1 MSAETP
7 NPADPAPADAS
18 VAEPVTEPA
27 DPSARSKRRTSTVAL
42 AGIAVVVSVAWY
54 ISFVFGVGMPV
65 GLRLGL
71 VVVGG
76 VAAPSL
82 AVFAAV
88 RLTAPA
94 LGLSRT
100 QARVLFAL
108 ATLAFAAVALVGV
121 SFSVGMDEGD
131 AGQPRSLLGS
141 LTGPFALAAILAT
154 AAAVALPVF
163 AAVRKRRL
171 GVPAATAIA
180 AGVGVVAT
188 PLVLVSLLAPGSIV
202 ILCVT
207 VFVFALVRSRPR
219 APRPAATSAVVV
231 RSPDHSAVRARVT
244 LFAGI
249 ALATSLVVWTTGLG
263 MSIRGTGTDVA
274 GSALGISAALAQLAV
289 VPLLWAAT
297 LTVAARL
304 PRAADAARIG
314 FAAASV
320 VVVVSVAGM
329 VIGFSPAGDAFILAA
344 GVLGV
349 GVALWG
355 GAIVWSLAA
364 AWPIA
369 ARVGAAGVAVVAA
382 ASLYALLVALSG
394 GVTLALV
401 SGFVAFGGS
410 RMLLRPSRATL
421 PAS

>member
-7 NPADPAPADAS
+7 NPADAERADADDPAD
-18 VAEPVTEPA
+18 
-27 DPSARSKRRTSTVAL
+27 RKRRISTVAL

-54 ISFVFGVGMPV
+54 ISFVFGVGMPT
-65 GLRLGL
+65 GLRVGL

-88 RLTAPA
+88 RLAAPA
-94 LGLSRT
+94 LGLSHT
-100 QARVLFAL
+100 QARALVAL

-131 AGQPRSLLGS
+131 AGRPKSLLGS

-154 AAAVALPVF
+154 AAAVTLPMFTVL
-163 AAVRKRRL
+163 RRRRL

-188 PLVLVSLLAPGSIV
+188 PLLLVSLLSPASIV
-202 ILCVT
+202 GLCVV
-207 VFVFALVRSRPR
+207 VFVFALVRSMPR
-219 APRPAATSAVVV
+219 APRPAGSADASAVAV
-231 RSPDHSAVRARVT
+231 RPPDLSAVRARVT
-244 LFAGI
+244 FFAGI

-263 MSIRGTGTDVA
+263 VSIRGTGTDLA

-297 LTVAARL
+297 LAVAARL
-304 PRAADAARIG
+304 PRSADAARIG

-329 VIGFSPAGDAFILAA
+329 VVGFSPAGDVYIATA
-344 GVLGV
+344 GVLSV
-349 GVALWG
+349 GVALWA
-355 GAIVWSLAA
+355 GAIVWSLTA
-364 AWPIA
+364 AWPTG
-369 ARVGAAGVAVVAA
+369 ARAGAAVVSVVAA
-382 ASLYALLVALSG
+382 AAVYAVLVALSG

-410 RMLLRPSRATL
+410 RLLLRSSPATL

>member
-7 NPADPAPADAS
+7 NPADAVRADADPTD
-18 VAEPVTEPA
+18 AEPA
-27 DPSARSKRRTSTVAL
+27 NRKRRISTVAL

-54 ISFVFGVGMPV
+54 ISFVFGVGMPT
-65 GLRLGL
+65 GLRVGL

-88 RLTAPA
+88 RLAAPA
-94 LGLSRT
+94 LGLSHT
-100 QARVLFAL
+100 QARALLAL
-108 ATLAFAAVALVGV
+108 AILAFAAVALVGV

-131 AGQPRSLLGS
+131 AGRPKSLLAS
-141 LTGPFALAAILAT
+141 LTGPFALVAIIAT
-154 AAAVALPVF
+154 AAAVTLPMF
-163 AAVRKRRL
+163 AVLRRRRL

-180 AGVGVVAT
+180 VGVGVVAT
-188 PLVLVSLLAPGSIV
+188 PLLLVSLLSPASIV
-202 ILCVT
+202 GLCVV
-207 VFVFALVRSRPR
+207 VFVFALVRSMPR
-219 APRPAATSAVVV
+219 AEGPAGSADDSAVAV
-231 RSPDHSAVRARVT
+231 RAPDISAVRARVT

-249 ALATSLVVWTTGLG
+249 ALATSLVVWTTGFG
-263 MSIRGTGTDVA
+263 VSILDTGTDVA

-297 LTVAARL
+297 LAVAARL
-304 PRAADAARIG
+304 PRSADAARVG

-329 VIGFSPAGDAFILAA
+329 VVGFSPAGDVYIATA
-344 GVLGV
+344 GVLSI
-349 GVALWG
+349 GVALWA
-355 GAIVWSLAA
+355 GAIVWSLTA
-364 AWPIA
+364 AWPTG
-369 ARVGAAGVAVVAA
+369 ARAGAAVVTVVAA
-382 ASLYALLVALSG
+382 AAVYAVLVALSG

-410 RMLLRPSRATL
+410 RLLLRSSPATL

>member
-7 NPADPAPADAS
+7 NPADAERADADPDPAD
-18 VAEPVTEPA
+18 
-27 DPSARSKRRTSTVAL
+27 RKRRISTVAL

-54 ISFVFGVGMPV
+54 ISFVVGVGMPT
-65 GLRLGL
+65 GLRVGL

-88 RLTAPA
+88 RLAAPA
-94 LGLSRT
+94 LGLSHT
-100 QARVLFAL
+100 QARALFAL

-131 AGQPRSLLGS
+131 AGRPKSLLGS

-154 AAAVALPVF
+154 AAAVTLPMFTVL
-163 AAVRKRRL
+163 RRRRL

-188 PLVLVSLLAPGSIV
+188 PLLLVSLLSPASIV
-202 ILCVT
+202 GLCVV
-207 VFVFALVRSRPR
+207 VFVFALVRSMPR
-219 APRPAATSAVVV
+219 APRPAGSADASAVAV
-231 RSPDHSAVRARVT
+231 RPPDLSAVRARVT
-244 LFAGI
+244 FFAGI

-263 MSIRGTGTDVA
+263 VSIRGTGTDVA
-274 GSALGISAALAQLAV
+274 GSALGVSAALAQLAV

-297 LTVAARL
+297 LAVAARL
-304 PRAADAARIG
+304 PRSADAARIG

-329 VIGFSPAGDAFILAA
+329 VIGFSPAGDVYIATA
-344 GVLGV
+344 GVLSI
-349 GVALWG
+349 GVALWA
-355 GAIVWSLAA
+355 GAIVWSLTA
-364 AWPIA
+364 AWPTG
-369 ARVGAAGVAVVAA
+369 ARAGAAIVTVVAA
-382 ASLYALLVALSG
+382 AAVYAVLVALSG

-410 RMLLRPSRATL
+410 RLLLRSSPATL

>member
-7 NPADPAPADAS
+7 NPADAERADADPDPAD
-18 VAEPVTEPA
+18 
-27 DPSARSKRRTSTVAL
+27 RKRRISTVAL

-54 ISFVFGVGMPV
+54 ISFVFGVGMPT
-65 GLRLGL
+65 GLRVGL

-88 RLTAPA
+88 RLAAPA

-100 QARVLFAL
+100 QARALVAL

-131 AGQPRSLLGS
+131 AGRPKSLLGS

-154 AAAVALPVF
+154 AAAVTLPMFTVL
-163 AAVRKRRL
+163 RRRRL

-188 PLVLVSLLAPGSIV
+188 PLLLVSLLSPASIV
-202 ILCVT
+202 GLCVV
-207 VFVFALVRSRPR
+207 VFVFALVRSMPR
-219 APRPAATSAVVV
+219 APRPAGSADASAVAV
-231 RSPDHSAVRARVT
+231 RPPDLSAVRARVT
-244 LFAGI
+244 FFAGI

-263 MSIRGTGTDVA
+263 VSIRGTGTDLA

-297 LTVAARL
+297 LAVAARL
-304 PRAADAARIG
+304 PRSADAARIG

-329 VIGFSPAGDAFILAA
+329 VVGFSPAGDVYIATA
-344 GVLGV
+344 GVLSV
-349 GVALWG
+349 GVALWA
-355 GAIVWSLAA
+355 GAIVWSLTAA
-364 AWPIA
+364 GPTG
-369 ARVGAAGVAVVAA
+369 ARAGAAVVSVVAA
-382 ASLYALLVALSG
+382 AAVYAVLVALSG

-410 RMLLRPSRATL
+410 RLLLRSSPATL

>member
-7 NPADPAPADAS
+7 NPADAERADADPDPAD
-18 VAEPVTEPA
+18 
-27 DPSARSKRRTSTVAL
+27 RKRRISTVAL

-54 ISFVFGVGMPV
+54 ISFVFGVGMPT
-65 GLRLGL
+65 GLRVGL

-88 RLTAPA
+88 RLAAPA
-94 LGLSRT
+94 LGLSHT
-100 QARVLFAL
+100 QARALVAL

-131 AGQPRSLLGS
+131 AGRPKSLLGS

-154 AAAVALPVF
+154 AAAVTLPMFTVL
-163 AAVRKRRL
+163 RRRRL

-188 PLVLVSLLAPGSIV
+188 PLLLVSLLSPASIV
-202 ILCVT
+202 GLCVV
-207 VFVFALVRSRPR
+207 VFVFALVRSMPR
-219 APRPAATSAVVV
+219 APRPAGSADASAVAV
-231 RSPDHSAVRARVT
+231 RPPDLSAVRARVT
-244 LFAGI
+244 FFAGI

-263 MSIRGTGTDVA
+263 VSIRGTGTDLA

-297 LTVAARL
+297 LAVAARL
-304 PRAADAARIG
+304 PRSADAARIG

-329 VIGFSPAGDAFILAA
+329 VVGFSPAGDVYIATA
-344 GVLGV
+344 GVLSV
-349 GVALWG
+349 GVALWA
-355 GAIVWSLAA
+355 GAIVWSLTA
-364 AWPIA
+364 AWPTG
-369 ARVGAAGVAVVAA
+369 ARAGAAVVSVVAA
-382 ASLYALLVALSG
+382 AAVYAVLVALSG

-410 RMLLRPSRATL
+410 RLLLRSSPATL

>member
-1 MSAETP
+1 MNVETP
-7 NPADPAPADAS
+7 NPAGPAPADAP
-18 VAEPVTEPA
+18 VADGTV
-27 DPSARSKRRTSTVAL
+27 DWKRRTSTVIL

-54 ISFVFGVGMPV
+54 ISFVFGVGMPI

-88 RLTAPA
+88 PLAAPA

-131 AGQPRSLLGS
+131 AGRPRSLLGS
-141 LTGPFALAAILAT
+141 LTGPFALAAVLAT
-154 AAAVALPVF
+154 AAAVALPMF
-163 AAVRKRRL
+163 AVLRKRGL
-171 GVPAATAIA
+171 GVPAVTAIA
-180 AGVGVVAT
+180 VGVGVVAT
-188 PLVLVSLLAPGSIV
+188 PLLLVSLLSPASIV
-202 ILCVT
+202 ALCVV
-207 VFVFALVRSRPR
+207 VFVFSLVRSIPR
-219 APRPAATSAVVV
+219 AARPARSADASAVAV
-231 RSPDHSAVRARVT
+231 RAPDHSAVRARVT
-244 LFAGI
+244 HFAGV

-263 MSIRGTGTDVA
+263 VSIRGTGTEVA

-297 LTVAARL
+297 LTVVARL
-304 PRAADAARIG
+304 PSAAAAARTG

-329 VIGFSPAGDAFILAA
+329 IGFSPVGDVYVATAGALS
-344 GVLGV
+344 V
-349 GVALWG
+349 GVALW
-355 GAIVWSLAA
+355 APTPFLQ
-364 AWPIA
+364 PIPP
-369 ARVGAAGVAVVAA
+369 
-382 ASLYALLVALSG
+382 
-394 GVTLALV
+394 T
-401 SGFVAFGGS
+401 
-410 RMLLRPSRATL
+410 TT
-421 PAS
+421 

>member
-7 NPADPAPADAS
+7 NPADAERADADDPAD
-18 VAEPVTEPA
+18 
-27 DPSARSKRRTSTVAL
+27 RKRRISTVAL

-54 ISFVFGVGMPV
+54 ISFVFGVGMPT
-65 GLRLGL
+65 GLRVGL

-88 RLTAPA
+88 RLAAPA
-94 LGLSRT
+94 LGLSHT
-100 QARVLFAL
+100 QARALVAL

-131 AGQPRSLLGS
+131 AGRPKSLLGS

-154 AAAVALPVF
+154 AAAVTLPMF
-163 AAVRKRRL
+163 AVLRKRGL
-171 GVPAATAIA
+171 GLPAATAIA

-188 PLVLVSLLAPGSIV
+188 PLLLVSLLSPASIV
-202 ILCVT
+202 GLCVV
-207 VFVFALVRSRPR
+207 VFVFALVRSMPR
-219 APRPAATSAVVV
+219 APRPAGSADASAVAV
-231 RSPDHSAVRARVT
+231 RPPDLSAVRARVT
-244 LFAGI
+244 FFAGI

-263 MSIRGTGTDVA
+263 VSIRGTGTDLA

-297 LTVAARL
+297 LAVAARL
-304 PRAADAARIG
+304 PRSADAARIG

-329 VIGFSPAGDAFILAA
+329 VVGFSPAGDVYIATA
-344 GVLGV
+344 GVLSV
-349 GVALWG
+349 GVALWA
-355 GAIVWSLAA
+355 GAIVWSLTA
-364 AWPIA
+364 AWPTG
-369 ARVGAAGVAVVAA
+369 ARAGAAVVSVVAA
-382 ASLYALLVALSG
+382 AAVYAVLVALSG

-410 RMLLRPSRATL
+410 RLLLRSSPATL

>member
-7 NPADPAPADAS
+7 NPADAERADADPDPAD
-18 VAEPVTEPA
+18 
-27 DPSARSKRRTSTVAL
+27 RKRRISTVAL

-54 ISFVFGVGMPV
+54 ISFVFGVGMPT
-65 GLRLGL
+65 GLRVGL

-88 RLTAPA
+88 RLAAPA
-94 LGLSRT
+94 LGLSHT
-100 QARVLFAL
+100 QARALVAL

-131 AGQPRSLLGS
+131 AGRPKSLLGS

-154 AAAVALPVF
+154 AAAVTLPMFTVL
-163 AAVRKRRL
+163 RRRRL

-188 PLVLVSLLAPGSIV
+188 PLLLVSLLSPASIV
-202 ILCVT
+202 GLCVV
-207 VFVFALVRSRPR
+207 VFVFALVRSMPR
-219 APRPAATSAVVV
+219 APRPAGSADASAVAV
-231 RSPDHSAVRARVT
+231 RPPDLSAVRARVT
-244 LFAGI
+244 FFAGI

-263 MSIRGTGTDVA
+263 VSIRGTGTDLA

-297 LTVAARL
+297 LAVAARL
-304 PRAADAARIG
+304 PRSADAARIG

-329 VIGFSPAGDAFILAA
+329 VVGFSPAGDVYIVTA
-344 GVLGV
+344 GVLSV
-349 GVALWG
+349 GVALWA
-355 GAIVWSLAA
+355 GAIVWSLTA
-364 AWPIA
+364 AWPTG
-369 ARVGAAGVAVVAA
+369 ARAGAAVVSVVAA
-382 ASLYALLVALSG
+382 AAVYAVLVALSG

-410 RMLLRPSRATL
+410 RLLLRSSPATL

>member
-7 NPADPAPADAS
+7 HPADPAPADAS
-18 VAEPVTEPA
+18 AVEAA
-27 DPSARSKRRTSTVAL
+27 DPKRRISTVTL
-42 AGIAVVVSVAWY
+42 AGIAVLVSVGWY
-54 ISFVFGVGMPV
+54 ISFVFGVGMPMA
-65 GLRLGL
+65 LRLGL

-82 AVFAAV
+82 AVFAAL
-88 RLTAPA
+88 RLAAPA

-100 QARVLFAL
+100 RARALFAL
-108 ATLAFAAVALVGV
+108 ATLAVAAVALVGV

-141 LTGPFALAAILAT
+141 LTGPFALAAVLAT
-154 AAAVALPVF
+154 AATVALPMF
-163 AAVRKRRL
+163 AVLRKRGV

-180 AGVGVVAT
+180 LGVSVVAT
-188 PLVLVSLLAPGSIV
+188 PLLLVSLLSPGSIV
-202 ILCVT
+202 ALCVV
-207 VFVFALVRSRPR
+207 VFVFALVRSIPR
-219 APRPAATSAVVV
+219 AARPAGSADASAVAV
-231 RSPDHSAVRARVT
+231 RAPDHSAVRARVT

-263 MSIRGTGTDVA
+263 VSIRGTGTDVA

-304 PRAADAARIG
+304 PRAASTVRIG

-329 VIGFSPAGDAFILAA
+329 VIGFSPAGDAYLTTA
-344 GVLGV
+344 GALSIGV
-349 GVALWG
+349 GLWPA
-355 GAIVWSLAA
+355 AIVWALTA
-364 AWPIA
+364 AWPTA
-369 ARVGAAGVAVVAA
+369 ARAGAAAVTVVAA
-382 ASLYALLVALSG
+382 AAVYAVLVALSG

-410 RMLLRPSRATL
+410 RLLLRSSPATL

>member
-7 NPADPAPADAS
+7 NPAGEAPADPPA
-18 VAEPVTEPA
+18 VAAPA
-27 DPSARSKRRTSTVAL
+27 DPGAADPKRRASTVTL

-54 ISFVFGVGMPV
+54 ISFVFGLGMPT
-65 GLRLGL
+65 GLRVGL

-88 RLTAPA
+88 RLAAPA
-94 LGLSRT
+94 LGLSRA
-100 QARVLFAL
+100 QARALFAL

-121 SFSVGMDEGD
+121 SFSVGMDDGD
-131 AGQPRSLLGS
+131 AGRPKSLLGS
-141 LTGPFALAAILAT
+141 LTGPFALVAILAT
-154 AAAVALPVF
+154 AAAVALPMF
-163 AAVRKRRL
+163 AVLRKRRL
-171 GVPAATAIA
+171 GAPAATAIA
-180 AGVGVVAT
+180 VGVGLVAT
-188 PLVLVSLLAPGSIV
+188 PLLLVSLLSPASIV
-202 ILCVT
+202 GLCVV
-207 VFVFALVRSRPR
+207 VFVFALVRSIAR
-219 APRPAATSAVVV
+219 APRPAGPASAVAV
-231 RSPDHSAVRARVT
+231 RAPDLSAVRSRVT

-263 MSIRGTGTDVA
+263 VSIRGTGTDVA

-304 PRAADAARIG
+304 PRSADAARIG

-320 VVVVSVAGM
+320 VVVVSVVGM
-329 VIGFSPAGDAFILAA
+329 VIGFSPAGDVYIATA
-344 GVLGV
+344 GVLSV
-349 GVALWG
+349 GVALWP
-355 GAIVWSLAA
+355 GAVVWSVTA
-364 AWPIA
+364 AWPA
-369 ARVGAAGVAVVAA
+369 GARSGAAVVTVVAA
-382 ASLYALLVALSG
+382 AAAYAVLVALSG
-394 GVTLALV
+394 GVTLALL

-410 RMLLRPSRATL
+410 RLLLRSNRATL

>member
-7 NPADPAPADAS
+7 NPADPAPVDS
-18 VAEPVTEPA
+18 PVAGPAAAPVAAPA
-27 DPSARSKRRTSTVAL
+27 DSKRRTSTVAL
-42 AGIAVVVSVAWY
+42 AGVAVLVSVAWY

-154 AAAVALPVF
+154 AAAVSLSMF
-163 AAVRKRRL
+163 AALRKRRL
-171 GVPAATAIA
+171 GVPAVTAIA
-180 AGVGVVAT
+180 VGVGVVAT
-188 PLVLVSLLAPGSIV
+188 PLLLVSLLSPGSIV
-202 ILCVT
+202 ILCIA
-207 VFVFALVRSRPR
+207 VFVFALVRSIPR
-219 APRPAATSAVVV
+219 AARPAPATAVAV
-231 RSPDHSAVRARVT
+231 RAPDHSAVRARVT

-249 ALATSLVVWTTGLG
+249 ALATSMVVWTTGLG
-263 MSIRGTGTDVA
+263 VSIRGTGTDVA

-304 PRAADAARIG
+304 PRVAAAARTG

-329 VIGFSPAGDAFILAA
+329 VIGFSPAGDAYILTA
-344 GVLGV
+344 GVLSV
-349 GVALWG
+349 GVALWA

-394 GVTLALV
+394 GVMLALV

-410 RMLLRPSRATL
+410 RMLLRSSRATL

>member
-7 NPADPAPADAS
+7 NPADAERADADPDPAD
-18 VAEPVTEPA
+18 
-27 DPSARSKRRTSTVAL
+27 RKRRISTVAL

-54 ISFVFGVGMPV
+54 ISFVFGVGMPT
-65 GLRLGL
+65 GLRVGL

-88 RLTAPA
+88 RLAAPA
-94 LGLSRT
+94 LGLSHT
-100 QARVLFAL
+100 QARALFAL

-131 AGQPRSLLGS
+131 AGRPKSLLGS

-154 AAAVALPVF
+154 AAAVTLPMFTVL
-163 AAVRKRRL
+163 RRRRL

-188 PLVLVSLLAPGSIV
+188 PLLLVSLLSPASIV
-202 ILCVT
+202 GLCVV
-207 VFVFALVRSRPR
+207 VFVFALVRSMPR
-219 APRPAATSAVVV
+219 APRPAGSADASAVAV
-231 RSPDHSAVRARVT
+231 RPPDLSAVRARVT
-244 LFAGI
+244 FFAGI

-263 MSIRGTGTDVA
+263 VSIRGTGTDLA

-297 LTVAARL
+297 LAVAARL
-304 PRAADAARIG
+304 PRSADAARIG

-329 VIGFSPAGDAFILAA
+329 VVGFSPAGDVYIATA
-344 GVLGV
+344 GVLSV
-349 GVALWG
+349 GVALWA
-355 GAIVWSLAA
+355 GAIVWSLTA
-364 AWPIA
+364 AWPTG
-369 ARVGAAGVAVVAA
+369 ARAGAAVVSVVAA
-382 ASLYALLVALSG
+382 AAVYAVLVALSG

-410 RMLLRPSRATL
+410 RLLLRSSPATL

>member
-7 NPADPAPADAS
+7 NPADAERADADPDPAD
-18 VAEPVTEPA
+18 
-27 DPSARSKRRTSTVAL
+27 RKRRISTVAL

-54 ISFVFGVGMPV
+54 ISFVFGVGMPT
-65 GLRLGL
+65 GLRVGL

-88 RLTAPA
+88 RLAAPA
-94 LGLSRT
+94 LGLSHT
-100 QARVLFAL
+100 QARALVAL

-131 AGQPRSLLGS
+131 AGRPKSLLGS

-154 AAAVALPVF
+154 AAAVTLPMF
-163 AAVRKRRL
+163 AVLRKRGL
-171 GVPAATAIA
+171 GLPAATAIA

-188 PLVLVSLLAPGSIV
+188 PLLLVSLLSPASIV
-202 ILCVT
+202 GLCVV
-207 VFVFALVRSRPR
+207 VFVFALVRSMPR
-219 APRPAATSAVVV
+219 APRPAGSADASAVAV
-231 RSPDHSAVRARVT
+231 RPPDLSAVRARVT
-244 LFAGI
+244 FFAGI

-263 MSIRGTGTDVA
+263 VSIRGTGTDLA

-297 LTVAARL
+297 LAVAARL
-304 PRAADAARIG
+304 PRSADAARIG

-329 VIGFSPAGDAFILAA
+329 VVGFSPAGDVYIATA
-344 GVLGV
+344 GVLSV
-349 GVALWG
+349 GVALWA
-355 GAIVWSLAA
+355 GAIVWSLTA
-364 AWPIA
+364 AWPTG
-369 ARVGAAGVAVVAA
+369 ARAGAAVVSVVAA
-382 ASLYALLVALSG
+382 AAVYAVLVALSG

-410 RMLLRPSRATL
+410 RLLLRSSPATL